1 MAGVVGLVNNKYKI
15 TRKIG
20 SGSFGEI
27 YLGVGPSGE
36 QVFRFVFSLIPCFSF
51 PVPERLQL
59 NSRNLGLGV
68 PNCATNTKFIAK

>member
-1 MAGVVGLVNNKYKI
+1 MVDNILLPREWLMVLGCSVDFGNMAGVGLVNNKYKI

-36 QVFRFVFSLIPCFSF
+36 QVSSLIL
-51 PVPERLQL
+51 RLYSPTGC
-59 NSRNLGLGV
+59 N
-68 PNCATNTKFIAK
+68 